1 MVVRVLIVDLQP
13 MFRRGLEEALP
24 AASDGG
30 VRVVAGTDRAASA
43 AMLVRRHRP
52 DVALVDL
59 ELTAPGPLAALTA
72 MRRVQ
77 PRLPVLALTRHVPVL
92 PGVLEFLGAGANG
105 VLLRTRSPAGLVS
118 SLLAATGAANR
129 PPAPRAG
136 PQLTGK
142 ERHLWTLIA
151 GGASTAQIARALHV
165 SERTVKRL
173 TAGLLRTLGVA
184 NRTEA
189 AALAGR
195 AGLLDNS
202 RPDLPLPVQRP
213 APAPDRPTAESPQ
226 HPRVPHLDTP
236 SPAPRPGESRI

>member
-1 MVVRVLIVDLQP
+1 MVVRVLIVDRQP

-30 VRVVAGTDRAASA
+30 VRVVAGTDRATSA
-43 AMLVRRHRP
+43 AMLVRRHQP

-59 ELTAPGPLAALTA
+59 ELTGPGPLEALAA

-77 PRLPVLALTRHVPVL
+77 PRLPVLVLTGRAA
-92 PGVLEFLGAGANG
+92 EFQRIFEILGAGASG
-105 VLLRTRSPAGLVS
+105 VLLRTRPPAGLVP
-118 SLLAATGAANR
+118 SLLAATGATAR
-129 PPAPRAG
+129 RTSQHAG
-136 PQLTGK
+136 PPLTGK

-184 NRTEA
+184 TRTEA

-195 AGLLDNS
+195 AGLLDD
-202 RPDLPLPVQRP
+202 PPLDDAPVPTQRV
-213 APAPDRPTAESPQ
+213 Q
-226 HPRVPHLDTP
+226 HPSRASLTSEH
-236 SPAPRPGESRI
+236 GESRV